1 VFQQPRQQYLLQEVS
16 QLLQEQK
23 WQAPEQELQQQELH
37 PTAQQIRQPS
47 SLRGLTHLSKASIQ
61 LQLQQLLLE
70 QLLFSQ
76 QLFWQE
82 PSLQVLR
89 HQQKEHQLS

>member
-1 VFQQPRQQYLLQEVS
+1 LANLLQAPKTLRVPELPAP
-16 QLLQEQK
+16 QHQLRLLQF
-23 WQAPEQELQQQELH
+23 
-37 PTAQQIRQPS
+37 
-47 SLRGLTHLSKASIQ
+47 
-61 LQLQQLLLE
+61 LE
-70 QLLFSQ
+70 QLLSSQ